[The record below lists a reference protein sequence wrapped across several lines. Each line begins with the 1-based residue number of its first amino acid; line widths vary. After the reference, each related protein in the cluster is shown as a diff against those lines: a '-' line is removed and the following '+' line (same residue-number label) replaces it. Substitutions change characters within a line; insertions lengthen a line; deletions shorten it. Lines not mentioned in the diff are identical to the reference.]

1 MQPLGVFFKGCEEV
15 GEPAVLV
22 AVGVSAWPDAK
33 LFHVV
38 AHGGHSAGMN
48 AGGIPQIRNNVL
60 DFAKW
65 NEIAQRLLPGVQPH
79 AFAAVFGDVRPEEFF
94 GFESSR
100 KEVHVVNKRVG
111 DAGGSKCG
119 WKLRLP
125 NALRQPRSRRAPPKM
140 FFEISCES
148 CDLLELILGQDGDEY
163 RLVEAAA
170 DQFDL
175 CALDQFFQTRK
186 IFGPMLLDP
195 PQKRPGIMKTETNA
209 GIFFKVLQEG
219 KVGILIRLLK
229 NAFEITAGLVS
240 VNEQG

>member
-48 AGGIPQIRNNVL
+48 AGGIPQIRNDVL

-65 NEIAQRLLPGVQPH
+65 NEIAQRLLPGVEPH

-100 KEVHVVNKRVG
+100 KEVHVVDQCVG

-119 WKLRLP
+119 WKLWFP
-125 NALRQPRSRRAPPKM
+125 DAFGKPRSRRASPK
-140 FFEISCES
+140 
-148 CDLLELILGQDGDEY
+148 
-163 RLVEAAA
+163 V
-170 DQFDL
+170 
-175 CALDQFFQTRK
+175 
-186 IFGPMLLDP
+186 
-195 PQKRPGIMKTETNA
+195 
-209 GIFFKVLQEG
+209 FFKVSRQAYEL
-219 KVGILIRLLK
+219 
-229 NAFEITAGLVS
+229 
-240 VNEQG
+240 

>member
-65 NEIAQRLLPGVQPH
+65 NEIAQRLLPGVEPH
-79 AFAAVFGDVRPEEFF
+79 TFAAVFGDVRPEEFF

-100 KEVHVVNKRVG
+100 KEVHVVDQCVG
-111 DAGGSKCG
+111 GAGGSKCG
-119 WKLRLP
+119 GELWLP
-125 NALRQPRSRRAPPKM
+125 NALRQPRSQRAPPKM
-140 FFEISCES
+140 FFEISGKARE
-148 CDLLELILGQDGDEY
+148 LLELIFGRDGDKD

-175 CALDQFFQTRK
+175 
-186 IFGPMLLDP
+186 
-195 PQKRPGIMKTETNA
+195 
-209 GIFFKVLQEG
+209 
-219 KVGILIRLLK
+219 
-229 NAFEITAGLVS
+229 
-240 VNEQG
+240 